1 MAKIKSIFQEVMEED
16 NSIFANADYFNIE
29 YIPDVIQC
37 RDKQL
42 RGILMDIKP
51 LITNNRSIN
60 TIIMGNTS
68 TGKTTVIK
76 HVIREIEEHTN
87 LITCYINCNI
97 QDTIRKCY
105 YMMYEILF
113 ARKARNNVSTE
124 ILKESVMEKLEEI
137 SFVLV
142 IDDINY
148 LSRNES
154 NKLIN
159 ELFRANEFY
168 HSNMAI
174 IITFNDPL
182 FRYSLEKNASSIL
195 EGHEIEFK
203 DYTQEEAYKILKYRC
218 DRGFRNGVILDE
230 QIKRISYNI
239 NKVSLRKI
247 ISMIYVMG
255 KRVEAENRD
264 YITNEDVDQICI

>member
-1 MAKIKSIFQEVMEED
+1 MEED

-76 HVIREIEEHTN
+76 HAIREIEEHTN

-105 YMMYEILF
+105 YMMYELLF
-113 ARKARNNVSTE
+113 ERKARNNVSTE

-159 ELFRANEFY
+159 ELFRASEFY

-182 FRYSLEKNASSIL
+182 FRYSLEKNAFSIL

-218 DRGFRNGVILDE
+218 DRGFKNGVILDE
-230 QIKRISYNI
+230 QIEKISYNI

-264 YITNEDVDQICI
+264 YITDEDVDRICI